1 MADHL
6 AAGIVHLAVDPADV
20 ESLMA
25 IRASSIWA
33 SEHSLPLKIWPFQ
46 RELGNPAAD
55 VPLGDTAM
63 ERLKARRALARA
75 NYRQMEE
82 KRAREYL
89 GLPPAF
95 VVEAETGERLAAWL
109 FNESAVRE
117 SMAGIWPEFEKLLA
131 EYGCN
136 PTAEG
141 GVNEWSAE
149 QGEINQVLVDRGI
162 YTTPSFLLDDHR
174 FVGIGHLPLIRAC
187 FLGEALRD

>member
-1 MADHL
+1 MGARL

-33 SEHSLPLKIWPFQ
+33 SEYSIPLKIWPFQ

-95 VVEAETGERLAAWL
+95 VV
-109 FNESAVRE
+109 
-117 SMAGIWPEFEKLLA
+117 
-131 EYGCN
+131 
-136 PTAEG
+136 
-141 GVNEWSAE
+141 
-149 QGEINQVLVDRGI
+149 
-162 YTTPSFLLDDHR
+162 
-174 FVGIGHLPLIRAC
+174 
-187 FLGEALRD
+187 

>member
-1 MADHL
+1 MEDHL
-6 AAGIVHLAVDPADV
+6 ATGIVHLAVDPADV

-55 VPLGDTAM
+55 VPRGNTAM

-82 KRAREYL
+82 KRARQYL
-89 GLPPAF
+89 GLPPDF
-95 VVEAETGERLAAWL
+95 VVEAETGTRLAAWL
-109 FNESAVRE
+109 VNESAVRE
-117 SMAGIWPEFEKLLA
+117 SMAGIWYEFEKLLA
-131 EYGCN
+131 QDGRSLSVG
-136 PTAEG
+136 G
-141 GVNEWSAE
+141 GVNEWSVE
-149 QGEINQVLVDRGI
+149 QGEINQLLVDRGI
-162 YTTPSFLLDDHR
+162 YTTPSFLLDGHR

-187 FLGEALRD
+187 FQGEALRD

>member
-1 MADHL
+1 
-6 AAGIVHLAVDPADV
+6 
-20 ESLMA
+20 MA

-33 SEHSLPLKIWPFQ
+33 SEYSIPLKIWPFQ

-95 VVEAETGERLAAWL
+95 VVEAETGTRLAAWL

-117 SMAGIWPEFEKLLA
+117 SMAGIWSEFEKLLA
-131 EYGCN
+131 EDGRSPVLEVVLMSGPRSKERSISCLLI
-136 PTAEG
+136 AESTRRLRFFWMIIG
-141 GVNEWSAE
+141 LLGLGICRSF
-149 QGEINQVLVDRGI
+149 GLVSWAKR
-162 YTTPSFLLDDHR
+162 
-174 FVGIGHLPLIRAC
+174 
-187 FLGEALRD
+187 

>member
-1 MADHL
+1 MEDHL
-6 AAGIVHLAVDPADV
+6 ANGIVHLAVDPADV

-55 VPLGDTAM
+55 VPRGDTAM
-63 ERLKARRALARA
+63 ERLKARRASARA

-89 GLPPAF
+89 GLPPDF
-95 VVEAETGERLAAWL
+95 VVEAKTGTRLAAWL
-109 FNESAVRE
+109 VNESAVRE
-117 SMAGIWPEFEKLLA
+117 SMAGIWSEFEKLLA
-131 EYGCN
+131 QDGRS
-136 PTAEG
+136 PSVGG
-141 GVNEWSAE
+141 GVNERSAE
-149 QGEINQVLVDRGI
+149 QGEINQLLVDRGI
-162 YTTPSFLLDDHR
+162 YTTPSFLLDGHR

-187 FLGEALRD
+187 FQGEALRD

>member
-1 MADHL
+1 MEDHL

-55 VPLGDTAM
+55 VPRGDTAM

-75 NYRQMEE
+75 NYRQMEA

-89 GLPPAF
+89 GLPPSF
-95 VVEAETGERLAAWL
+95 VVEAEAVARMAAWL

-117 SMAGIWPEFEKLLA
+117 SMAGIWPEFEKLLVDD
-131 EYGCN
+131 GRS
-136 PTAEG
+136 PTAGG
-141 GVNEWSAE
+141 GVEEWSEE
-149 QGEINQVLVDRGI
+149 QREINQLLVDRGI

>member
-1 MADHL
+1 MEDHL
-6 AAGIVHLAVDPADV
+6 AAGIVHLAVDPADL

-55 VPLGDTAM
+55 VPRGDTAM

-89 GLPPAF
+89 GLPPDF
-95 VVEAETGERLAAWL
+95 VVEAETGTRMAAWL
-109 FNESAVRE
+109 FNESAMRE
-117 SMAGIWPEFEKLLA
+117 SMAGIWPEFEQLLV
-131 EYGCN
+131 EESRN
-136 PTAEG
+136 PTAG
-141 GVNEWSAE
+141 GAVNEWVAE
-149 QGEINQVLVDRGI
+149 QREINQLLVDCGI

-187 FLGEALRD
+187 FQGEALRD

>member
-1 MADHL
+1 MEDHL
-6 AAGIVHLAVDPADV
+6 AAGIAHLAVDPADV

-55 VPLGDTAM
+55 VPRGDTAM

-89 GLPPAF
+89 GLPPDFA
-95 VVEAETGERLAAWL
+95 VEAETGTRMAAWL
-109 FNESAVRE
+109 FNQSVMRE
-117 SMAGIWPEFEKLLA
+117 SMAGIWPEFEKLLV
-131 EYGCN
+131 EDGRN
-136 PTAEG
+136 LTAGG
-141 GVNEWSAE
+141 GVNDWSAE
-149 QGEINQVLVDRGI
+149 QREINQLLVDCGI
-162 YTTPSFLLDDHR
+162 YTTPSFLLDDYR

-187 FLGEALRD
+187 LQGEALRD

>member
-1 MADHL
+1 MGDRL

-33 SEHSLPLKIWPFQ
+33 SEHSIPLKIWPFQ

-55 VPLGDTAM
+55 VPRGNFAM
-63 ERLKARRALARA
+63 ERLKARRALARSK
-75 NYRQMEE
+75 YRQMEE

-89 GLPPAF
+89 GLPPTF
-95 VVEAETGERLAAWL
+95 VVEAETGTRLAAWL
-109 FNESAVRE
+109 IDENALRE

-131 EYGCN
+131 EDGRS
-136 PTAEG
+136 PTAG
-141 GVNEWSAE
+141 GGCNEWSAD
-149 QGEINQVLVDRGI
+149 QAEINQLLVDRGI
-162 YTTPSFLLDDHR
+162 YTTPSFLVDDHR
-174 FVGIGHLPLIRAC
+174 FVGIGHLPLVRAC

>member
-1 MADHL
+1 MEDHL

-55 VPLGDTAM
+55 VPRGDTAM

-89 GLPPAF
+89 GLPPDF
-95 VVEAETGERLAAWL
+95 VVEAETGARMAAWL
-109 FNESAVRE
+109 FNESAMRE
-117 SMAGIWPEFEKLLA
+117 SMAGIWPEFEQLLV
-131 EYGCN
+131 EESRN
-136 PTAEG
+136 PTAG
-141 GVNEWSAE
+141 GAVNEWVAE
-149 QGEINQVLVDRGI
+149 QREINQLLVDCGI

-187 FLGEALRD
+187 FQGEALRD

>member
-1 MADHL
+1 MEDHL
-6 AAGIVHLAVDPADV
+6 AAGIVHLAVNPADL

-55 VPLGDTAM
+55 VPRGDTAM

-89 GLPPAF
+89 GLPRGF
-95 VVEAETGERLAAWL
+95 VVEAETGTRMAAWL
-109 FNESAVRE
+109 FNESAIRE
-117 SMAGIWPEFEKLLA
+117 SMAGIWPEFEKQLV
-131 EYGCN
+131 EEGRN
-136 PTAEG
+136 PTAGG
-141 GVNEWSAE
+141 GVNEWVAE
-149 QGEINQVLVDRGI
+149 QREINQLLVDCGI

-187 FLGEALRD
+187 FQGEALRD

>member
-1 MADHL
+1 MGDRL
-6 AAGIVHLAVDPADV
+6 AAGTAHLAVDPADV

-25 IRASSIWA
+25 IRASSMWA
-33 SEHSLPLKIWPFQ
+33 SEHSLPLKIWSFQ

-55 VPLGDTAM
+55 VARGDTAM

-89 GLPPAF
+89 GLPPDF
-95 VVEAETGERLAAWL
+95 VVGAELGTRLAAWL
-109 FNESAVRE
+109 FNESATRE
-117 SMAGIWPEFEKLLA
+117 SMAGIWPEFEKLLV
-131 EYGCN
+131 EDGRN
-136 PTAEG
+136 PTAGG

-149 QGEINQVLVDRGI
+149 QREINQLLVDCGI

-174 FVGIGHLPLIRAC
+174 FVGIGHLSLIRAC
-187 FLGEALRD
+187 FQGEALGD

>member
-1 MADHL
+1 MGARL
-6 AAGIVHLAVDPADV
+6 ATGIVHLAVDPADV

-33 SEHSLPLKIWPFQ
+33 SEYSIPLKIWPFQ

-95 VVEAETGERLAAWL
+95 VVEAETGTRLAAWL

-131 EYGCN
+131 EDGRSPVPGDHVDEC
-136 PTAEG
+136 
-141 GVNEWSAE
+141 SAE
-149 QGEINQVLVDRGI
+149 QGEINQLLVDHGI

-187 FLGEALRD
+187 FLGEALSD

>member
-55 VPLGDTAM
+55 VPRGDTAM

-89 GLPPAF
+89 GLPPDF
-95 VVEAETGERLAAWL
+95 VVEAETGTRMAAWL
-109 FNESAVRE
+109 FNESAMRE
-117 SMAGIWPEFEKLLA
+117 SMAGIWPEFEKLLV
-131 EYGCN
+131 EDGRN
-136 PTAEG
+136 STAGG
-141 GVNEWSAE
+141 GVNEWVAE
-149 QGEINQVLVDRGI
+149 QRETNQLLVDCGI

-187 FLGEALRD
+187 FRGEALRD

>member
-1 MADHL
+1 MGARL
-6 AAGIVHLAVDPADV
+6 ATGIVHLAVDPADV

-25 IRASSIWA
+25 IRASSLWA
-33 SEHSLPLKIWPFQ
+33 SEYSIPLKIWPFQ

-75 NYRQMEE
+75 KLSTDGR

-95 VVEAETGERLAAWL
+95 VVEAETGSDWRRL

-117 SMAGIWPEFEKLLA
+117 SMAGVWPEFEKLLVEDGRGPA
-131 EYGCN
+131 SGDH
-136 PTAEG
+136 
-141 GVNEWSAE
+141 VNEWSKE
-149 QGEINQVLVDRGI
+149 QLEINQLLVDRGI

-174 FVGIGHLPLIRAC
+174 FVGVGHLPLIRAC
-187 FLGEALRD
+187 FLGEALTN

>member
-1 MADHL
+1 MQDHL
-6 AAGIVHLAVDPADV
+6 AAGIVHLAVDPADM

-33 SEHSLPLKIWPFQ
+33 SEHSLPLKIWPFK

-55 VPLGDTAM
+55 VTRGDTAM

-89 GLPPAF
+89 GLPPDF
-95 VVEAETGERLAAWL
+95 VVEAETGMRLAAWL
-109 FNESAVRE
+109 VNESAVSE
-117 SMAGIWPEFEKLLA
+117 SMAGIWSEFEKLLA
-131 EYGCN
+131 QDGRS
-136 PTAEG
+136 PSVGG

-149 QGEINQVLVDRGI
+149 QGEINQLLVDRGI
-162 YTTPSFLLDDHR
+162 YTTPSFLLDGHR
-174 FVGIGHLPLIRAC
+174 FVGVWHLPLIRAC
-187 FLGEALRD
+187 FQGKALRD

>member
-6 AAGIVHLAVDPADV
+6 AAGIAHLAVDPADV

-55 VPLGDTAM
+55 VPRGDTAM

-82 KRAREYL
+82 RRAREYL
-89 GLPPAF
+89 GLPPDF
-95 VVEAETGERLAAWL
+95 VVEAETGTRLAAWL
-109 FNESAVRE
+109 FNESAARE
-117 SMAGIWPEFEKLLA
+117 SMAGIWPEFEKLLVEDGRGPA
-131 EYGCN
+131 SGDH
-136 PTAEG
+136 
-141 GVNEWSAE
+141 VNEWSKE
-149 QGEINQVLVDRGI
+149 QLEINQLLVDRGI
-162 YTTPSFLLDDHR
+162 YTTPSFLLDYHR

-187 FLGEALRD
+187 FLDEALTN

>member
-1 MADHL
+1 MEVHL
-6 AAGIVHLAVDPADV
+6 AVGIVHLAVDPADM

-55 VPLGDTAM
+55 VPRGDTAM
-63 ERLKARRALARA
+63 ERLKARRASARA

-89 GLPPAF
+89 GLPPDF
-95 VVEAETGERLAAWL
+95 VVEAETRTRLAAWL
-109 FNESAVRE
+109 VNESAVRE
-117 SMAGIWPEFEKLLA
+117 SMAGIWSEFEKLLA
-131 EYGCN
+131 QVGRS
-136 PTAEG
+136 PSVGG

-149 QGEINQVLVDRGI
+149 QGEINQLLVDRGI
-162 YTTPSFLLDDHR
+162 YTTPSFLLDGHR
-174 FVGIGHLPLIRAC
+174 FVGIGHLPFIRAC
-187 FLGEALRD
+187 FQGEALRD

>member
-6 AAGIVHLAVDPADV
+6 AAGIVHLAVDPVDL

-33 SEHSLPLKIWPFQ
+33 SEHSIPLKIWPFQ

-55 VPLGDTAM
+55 VPLGDTTM

-89 GLPPAF
+89 GLSPAF
-95 VVEAETGERLAAWL
+95 VIEVEAGTRLAAWL

-117 SMAGIWPEFEKLLA
+117 SMAGIWPECEKLLA
-131 EYGCN
+131 EDGRS
-136 PTAEG
+136 PASG
-141 GVNEWSAE
+141 DHVNEWSTE
-149 QGEINQVLVDRGI
+149 QLEINQLLVDRGI

-187 FLGEALRD
+187 FLGEALTN